1 MTGVAAAV
9 LAGGSLGLL
18 YFGGLWLTVRRVP
31 AARRPALLV
40 AASFLGRLA
49 AAGGGFGILAARGPL
64 ALAAAL
70 AAFLGVRLVLV
81 RRLGPGS
88 AGGGAPAGRAPEA

>member
-1 MTGVAAAV
+1 MTAVAAA
-9 LAGGSLGLL
+9 LAGGALGLL

-31 AARRPALLV
+31 TARRPGLLV

-49 AAGGGFGILAARGPL
+49 AAGAGFGLLAARGPL

-70 AAFLGVRLVLV
+70 AAFLGVRLALV
-81 RRLGPGS
+81 RRLGPEA
-88 AGGGAPAGRAPEA
+88 AGDAAPAGRAPEA